1 MFADFK
7 IVDEHNEKLFEFVSY
22 QMMIQVLEDL
32 KDDNWALEFPSCIG
46 SGGRSLLHEVGNYFG
61 LAHHS
66 QGKSGKNRRTI
77 IYPRSQFKDKQEAER
92 RRLEKEMEKIKEKLG
107 GKAIIGTP
115 IDNPKTFR
123 EQMIKQ
129 VYEEQRGNPVTTQL
143 TTNMVDQEAP
153 VPKNAQEYLEYIT
166 PLI

>member
-1 MFADFK
+1 M
-7 IVDEHNEKLFEFVSY
+7 
-22 QMMIQVLEDL
+22 
-32 KDDNWALEFPSCIG
+32 
-46 SGGRSLLHEVGNYFG
+46 
-61 LAHHS
+61 
-66 QGKSGKNRRTI
+66 
-77 IYPRSQFKDKQEAER
+77 
-92 RRLEKEMEKIKEKLG
+92 EKEMDKIKEKLG

-115 IDNPKTFR
+115 IENPKTFR

>member
-129 VYEEQRGNPVTTQL
+129 VYEEQRGTPVTTQL